1 MDVYG
6 TYNELVTRV
15 YNNELVTRVYNNE
28 LVTRDYKP
36 TFTSRLGGPHCRYS
50 YGHEKVVIF
59 MGLYYTW

>member
-15 YNNELVTRVYNNE
+15 YNNELVTRV
-28 LVTRDYKP
+28 YKP